1 MPLIMIGIA
10 AVTDFAAVSAVVGLS
25 PERDTTQPE
34 VRELRAGAK
43 RLVEMT

>member
-1 MPLIMIGIA
+1 MPLIVIGIA

-34 VRELRAGAK
+34 RCGNCAPALSGWWR
-43 RLVEMT
+43 